1 MLSSRDGHGRGSPR
15 SWGSAS
21 RLCTRS
27 TPGGSGRGTLENHRG
42 EREEPVI
49 FTRFSDRSRMC
60 VEAAL
65 DEARMLGHDSLGDE
79 DLLLGI
85 LRADD
90 GIGAEALSSLG
101 VTLEGAREESEEL
114 LSGALASIGISLEEV
129 RREAGDAFELRIP
142 DKRRIPI
149 SPWAKKALVEARKE
163 MRRLGDNHLGTE
175 HVLLGIL
182 RNADGMAVRM
192 LSRMGVSPEVV
203 EERLFELRGLAAS

>member
-1 MLSSRDGHGRGSPR
+1 MGEDRRGP
-15 SWGSAS
+15 WGQQAG
-21 RLCTRS
+21 CAQ
-27 TPGGSGRGTLENHRG
+27 EA
-42 EREEPVI
+42 REEDQREVPWKTAREKGLGQMMFSR
-49 FTRFSDRSRMC
+49 FTDRSRTS

-90 GIGAEALSSLG
+90 GIAAEALSSLG
-101 VTLEGAREESEEL
+101 VTLEGAREESEEM

-163 MRRLGDNHLGTE
+163 MRRLGDKYLGTE
-175 HVLLGIL
+175 HVLLGLL

-192 LSRMGVSPEVV
+192 LARMGVSAAMV
-203 EERLFELRGLAAS
+203 EERLFELRGRAAG

>member
-1 MLSSRDGHGRGSPR
+1 
-15 SWGSAS
+15 
-21 RLCTRS
+21 
-27 TPGGSGRGTLENHRG
+27 
-42 EREEPVI
+42 VI

-60 VEAAL
+60 VESAL

-101 VTLEGAREESEEL
+101 VTLEGAREESEEM

-203 EERLFELRGLAAS
+203 EERLFELRGRPAG

>member
-1 MLSSRDGHGRGSPR
+1 MVLGEDRRGLGSEQAGRAQEACQKDQGQIPWR
-15 SWGSAS
+15 TA
-21 RLCTRS
+21 
-27 TPGGSGRGTLENHRG
+27 G
-42 EREEPVI
+42 EEGLMI
-49 FTRFSDRSRMC
+49 FTRFTDRTRAC
-60 VEAAL
+60 VEAAF

-85 LRADD
+85 LRADE

-101 VTLEGAREESEEL
+101 VTLEGAREESEDL

-142 DKRRIPI
+142 DKRRIPF

-163 MRRLGDNHLGTE
+163 MRRLGDKYLGTE

-182 RNADGMAVRM
+182 RNADGMAFRM
-192 LSRMGVSPEVV
+192 LARMGVSPEMV
-203 EERLFELRGLAAS
+203 EERLFELRGRAAG